1 MDESGGAIDFSIV
14 DNPASTNIN
23 DILAG
28 QGGSPVGNVFK
39 TSLTPIGQTN
49 FDDLSPEKQS
59 EMLASLQQ
67 AQQNFNSLEPK
78 PMVGGSGMGNPMA
91 LKNPL
96 INLAYNFNMEN
107 SPF

>member
-1 MDESGGAIDFSIV
+1 
-14 DNPASTNIN
+14 
-23 DILAG
+23 
-28 QGGSPVGNVFK
+28 
-39 TSLTPIGQTN
+39 
-49 FDDLSPEKQS
+49 
-59 EMLASLQQ
+59 MLASLQQ